1 MNDEGNENQFSKLT
15 SKIDLQNNCPCV
27 SNDIRIIGALRC
39 SEIMLHNLLPLIL
52 CNQIKT

>member
-27 SNDIRIIGALRC
+27 SNDIRIALRC

>member
-27 SNDIRIIGALRC
+27 SNDIRIMVG
-39 SEIMLHNLLPLIL
+39 
-52 CNQIKT
+52 

>member
-27 SNDIRIIGALRC
+27 SNDIRIMVGYTITSC
-39 SEIMLHNLLPLIL
+39 V
-52 CNQIKT
+52 KV